1 MQYECK
7 KIALEVEVDIDR
19 ARTFLEIVHTG
30 SFLKAAE
37 RLHVTQTTVSA
48 RVRMLEEELG
58 RRLFIRNRNGARLT
72 SAGVEFERFAQMFMQ
87 VWERARQQLAVPSGK
102 TGVVSIAA
110 ELSLWNPLLVEWMAG
125 IRAGEPLL
133 AVRAHVG
140 VPDQLVEELRTGT
153 LDAALLY
160 SPQLLPGFEVEPL
173 IEERLVLVRAT
184 TRSTAPDVSASSA
197 TGLPEEYV
205 YVDWGPAFSAQHGA
219 HLGSFGEAGTFVGF
233 GPLGLA
239 YLLRAG
245 GTGYFRR
252 GMVTPFIEEGKL
264 ELVESAPSFT
274 YPAFAVYPED
284 SKRRREVH
292 SALAILRKYL
302 ASEAADKASLGSLAL

>member
-125 IRAGEPLL
+125 VRAGEPLL

-264 ELVESAPSFT
+264 ELVEGAPSFT

-284 SKRRREVH
+284 SKQRQEVS

-302 ASEAADKASLGSLAL
+302 ASQSADQPSLRGLAM

>member
-1 MQYECK
+1 MHYQCK
-7 KIALEVEVDIDR
+7 KIALEKNMDTDR

-48 RVRMLEEELG
+48 RIRVLEEELG
-58 RRLFIRNRNGARLT
+58 RRLFVRNRNGARLT
-72 SAGVEFERFAQMFMQ
+72 SAGVEFERFAQMFVQ
-87 VWERARQQLAVPSGK
+87 VWERARQHLAVPSGK
-102 TGVVSIAA
+102 TGVVSLAA
-110 ELSLWNPLLVEWMAG
+110 ELGLWNPLLVEWMAG
-125 IRAGEPLL
+125 IRSGEPRL

-140 VPDQLVEELRTGT
+140 VPDQLLEELRTGT
-153 LDAALLY
+153 LDVALLY

-173 IEERLVLVRAT
+173 IEERLVLVRTVAG
-184 TRSTAPDVSASSA
+184 RTAGSPP
-197 TGLPEEYV
+197 GPPEEYV

-219 HLGSFGEAGTFVGF
+219 QSASFGEAGTFVGF

-245 GTGYFRR
+245 GAGYFRH
-252 GMVTPFIEEGKL
+252 GMVGPLIEDGRL
-264 ELVESAPSFT
+264 ELVENAPSFP

-284 SKRRREVH
+284 AKERRGVR

-302 ASEAADKASLGSLAL
+302 ASEAAEQASLGRMPL

>member
-1 MQYECK
+1 MD
-7 KIALEVEVDIDR
+7 VDR
-19 ARTFLEIVHTG
+19 ARTFLEIIHTG

-48 RVRMLEEELG
+48 RIRILEDELG
-58 RRLFIRNRNGARLT
+58 RRLFVRNRNGAKLT
-72 SAGVEFERFAQMFMQ
+72 SAGVEFERFAQMFVQ

-102 TGVVSIAA
+102 TGVVSLAA
-110 ELSLWNPLLVEWMAG
+110 ALSLWNPLLVEWMAG
-125 IRAGEPLL
+125 IRAGEPQL

-153 LDAALLY
+153 LDVALLY
-160 SPQLLPGFEVEPL
+160 SPQLLPDFEVEPL

-184 TRSTAPDVSASSA
+184 ARAGAPGQPAGSSSA
-197 TGLPEEYV
+197 LPEEYV

-219 HLGSFGEAGTFVGF
+219 HSASFGEAGTFVGF

-245 GTGYFRR
+245 GAGYFRR
-252 GMVTPFIEEGKL
+252 GMVTPFIEDGRL

-274 YPAFAVYPED
+274 YPAFAVYPEAA
-284 SKRRREVH
+284 RQRPEVL

-302 ASEAADKASLGSLAL
+302 ASEAADQASLGRIGL